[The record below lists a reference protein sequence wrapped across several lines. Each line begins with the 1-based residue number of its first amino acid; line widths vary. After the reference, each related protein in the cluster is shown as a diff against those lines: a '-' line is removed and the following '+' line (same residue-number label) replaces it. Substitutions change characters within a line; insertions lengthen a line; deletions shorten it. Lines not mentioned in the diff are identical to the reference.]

1 MGDLYD
7 RTVTEL
13 ATLQPPP
20 TSTQLVEDCLGRI
33 RERDAMIGAFTYVAG
48 DDAIADARARD
59 KESARGER
67 RGPLHGIPVAIKDIF
82 DTRGMPT
89 AYGSPIWTGHMPLC
103 DASCVSLLRAAGAV
117 IIGKTVTA
125 EFAFSAPGPTRNPH
139 NLEHTPGGSSQG
151 SAASVADFMVPLS
164 LGTQTAGSVIR
175 PAAYCGVV
183 GYKPTYNWIER
194 SGVKFASQSLDTIG
208 IMGRSVP
215 DVALAAGVLV
225 GRHVTPLLPLTTPP
239 RIGLCRTH
247 VWARA
252 GRSYE
257 GPSGGRGRPIGPSRS
272 TRPRCRAPARV
283 RGSHTCP
290 GAHRHLRGGPVPGRG
305 TQRFSRSDQRRPP
318 GPPHGGCLDAQRGV
332 RRCTEPSGP
341 VRDVGGRGLGR
352 SGHPHYPP
360 GHGGGPKGTRIDGR
374 SLLQR
379 DLDHGA
385 NAVRDPPPVHGSNGA
400 TDRSSG
406 GWAEAPRPGNARS
419 RRVAASDAD
428 VIRRP
433 CDFIPRS

>member
-103 DASCVSLLRAAGAV
+103 DASCVSLLRTAGAV

-215 DVALAAGVLV
+215 DVALAASVLV

-252 GRSYE
+252 DEATKAHLEDAAGRL
-257 GPSGGRGRPIGPSRS
+257 GR
-272 TRPRCRAPARV
+272 A
-283 RGSHTCP
+283 
-290 GAHRHLRGGPVPGRG
+290 GA
-305 TQRFSRSDQRRPP
+305 
-318 GPPHGGCLDAQRGV
+318 
-332 RRCTEPSGP
+332 P
-341 VRDVGGRGLGR
+341 VRDVELPPECAGLIHAQERIATFEAARSLAGELSDSPDLISDDLRARLMGGASMPSEEYAAARSLQDQCATLVDEVWGGVDILITPPATGEAPKGLG
-352 SGHPHYPP
+352 STGDHSFNAIWTTVQTPCVTLPLFT
-360 GHGGGPKGTRIDGR
+360 GPTGLPIG
-374 SLLQR
+374 LQVVGPR
-379 DLDHGA
+379 H
-385 NAVRDPPPVHGSNGA
+385 H
-400 TDRSSG
+400 DRETLAA
-406 GWAEAPRPGNARS
+406 AEWLHQTLT
-419 RRVAASDAD
+419 
-428 VIRRP
+428 
-433 CDFIPRS
+433 